1 MVGME
6 ELKQEKSYKYK
17 LLKPKIDTAQAYIYN
32 FFLTLVKEK
41 EAAKVLKEFQ
51 LLFFNYHATEEN
63 SEAVVA
69 LAEIIFA
76 NDQETFLNTIK
87 RCCYILINNW
97 ERDRQKEAIQKFVQ
111 GFLEEDFDR
120 EPTHE
125 VTNRLYGW
133 LKHFVEGQYF
143 AEINIFKISQT
154 PPKTEHWSKRYN
166 SYLLVN
172 QYLNTEN
179 SAEQREAAKLLSQ
192 KLRKKF
198 KFDLAMYTARSES
211 SLNQENAIE
220 NPTNLGKKTL
230 KLIKEILAK
239 QRHFDYDKLANIF
252 IKQTQGF
259 RYKTFKASLVNYL
272 LYTLEEQR
280 TTKALRNQLSKKIDL
295 LYEEYDDCELDES
308 LILRSCNRVID
319 YLTLESEKQPGE
331 LFFFLMSQEERLSL
345 VIIML
350 KLILFCPYSRT
361 HLETRVAELIEYY
374 NDYPEG
380 DCKWLVHFF
389 DIFQIIFTI
398 FADGDVEYNLIK
410 VKEDQE
416 FSLDSYRI
424 FSMYRNRKEAI

>member
-1 MVGME
+1 ME
-6 ELKQEKSYKYK
+6 GK
-17 LLKPKIDTAQAYIYN
+17 
-32 FFLTLVKEK
+32 
-41 EAAKVLKEFQ
+41 
-51 LLFFNYHATEEN
+51 
-63 SEAVVA
+63 
-69 LAEIIFA
+69 
-76 NDQETFLNTIK
+76 
-87 RCCYILINNW
+87 
-97 ERDRQKEAIQKFVQ
+97 
-111 GFLEEDFDR
+111 
-120 EPTHE
+120 
-125 VTNRLYGW
+125 
-133 LKHFVEGQYF
+133 YF
-143 AEINIFKISQT
+143 AEINIFKISQAT
-154 PPKTEHWSKRYN
+154 PKTEHWSKRYN

-252 IKQTQGF
+252 IKQIQGF

-280 TTKALRNQLSKKIDL
+280 TTKALRNQLSKKLDL
-295 LYEEYDDCELDES
+295 LYEEYDECELDES